1 MAIPCHLDCEEALHR
16 MSYTIAKS
24 PRSANPRRR
33 RICEGATPHS
43 VRIGKGYGS
52 LGEVSPEG
60 HREDREEQNHGP
72 GQLESVHVCR
82 AT

>member
-1 MAIPCHLDCEEALHR
+1 MKAVHR
-16 MSYTIAKS
+16 TAS
-24 PRSANPRRR
+24 
-33 RICEGATPHS
+33 EL
-43 VRIGKGYGS
+43 VRDG